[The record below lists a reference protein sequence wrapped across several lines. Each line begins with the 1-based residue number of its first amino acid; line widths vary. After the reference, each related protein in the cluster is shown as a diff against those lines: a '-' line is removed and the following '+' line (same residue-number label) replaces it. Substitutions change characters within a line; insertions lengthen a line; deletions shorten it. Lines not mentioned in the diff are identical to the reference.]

1 VLLLHPRA
9 LARPR
14 AELIRK
20 TKNHAFVSLFFIWQ
34 ILGASMFDM
43 AFGGMNMFV
52 RGDAESKYAHASRC
66 ARRGVCVQR
75 APHAPQRLLSTLS

>member
-1 VLLLHPRA
+1 
-9 LARPR
+9 
-14 AELIRK
+14 
-20 TKNHAFVSLFFIWQ
+20 
-34 ILGASMFDM
+34 MFDM